1 MSKTAGFSWGVK
13 INDKAARPSDIIKH
27 NKPKQYIK
35 ASIKKRR
42 RDDEKKPRSYDC
54 ESSSRTSINKR
65 AKLPII
71 KGEKLPVTRLIET
84 LDKASVS
91 GLLMNLIR
99 IHPEIQS
106 TIQTLHPKVDI
117 NDAMQVLIEKF
128 DAISN
133 NLPYKGDLENDYSYL
148 RIKPYLNEFLNCLSD
163 FILNYLPP
171 NEINIVD
178 SLKFID
184 MATKLIIK
192 LPKFTNQEYKYIN
205 SKCHEQ
211 IANTWLIILHNL
223 CPEDE
228 NNDEKLYNFVKLVND
243 FDLKN
248 KLYQYNI
255 SCNNEFDKII
265 DLVNDRCKVLDNNNG
280 LNDLIT
286 IDYSNYITAN
296 PSI

>member
-13 INDKAARPSDIIKH
+13 INDKTARPSDKSKH
-27 NKPKQYIK
+27 SKPKQLTK
-35 ASIKKRR
+35 TTIKKRR
-42 RDDEKKPRSYDC
+42 YEDEKKPRSFEC
-54 ESSSRTSINKR
+54 SSTSINKR

-71 KGEKLPVTRLIET
+71 KGERLPVTRLIET
-84 LDKASVS
+84 LDRSSMS

-99 IHPEIQS
+99 VHPEIQS
-106 TIQTLHPKVDI
+106 TIQTLHPRVDI
-117 NDAMQVLIEKF
+117 NDAMNVLHEKF

-184 MATKLIIK
+184 MTTKLITK
-192 LPKFTNQEYKYIN
+192 LPNFTSQEYKYIN
-205 SKCHEQ
+205 SKCYEQ

-228 NNDEKLYNFVKLVND
+228 NDDEKLYNFVKLVND
-243 FDLKN
+243 FNLKH
-248 KLYQYNI
+248 KLYQYNQ
-255 SCNNEFDKII
+255 SCNDEFTKIMEF
-265 DLVNDRCKVLDNNNG
+265 VNDRCNALDNNNG